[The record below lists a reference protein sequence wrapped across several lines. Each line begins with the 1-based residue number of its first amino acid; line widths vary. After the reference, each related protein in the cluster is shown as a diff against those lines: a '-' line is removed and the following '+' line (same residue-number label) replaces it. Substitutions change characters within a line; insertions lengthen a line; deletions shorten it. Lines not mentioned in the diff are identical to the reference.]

1 MVVVVVDGTVIL
13 SYEFEFVDKVGKSD
27 EDVLNVDDCR
37 GVVYVFDSIVCIFC
51 LDVDKILR
59 SFTTGS

>member
-1 MVVVVVDGTVIL
+1 MVVVVVDGADIL

-37 GVVYVFDSIVCIFC
+37 GIVYDFDSIVCIFC

-59 SFTTGS
+59 SFATGS

>member
-1 MVVVVVDGTVIL
+1 MVFVVDGADIL
-13 SYEFEFVDKVGKSD
+13 SYEFVDKVGKSA

-37 GVVYVFDSIVCIFC
+37 GIVYDFDSIVCIFC

-59 SFTTGS
+59 SFATGS